1 MKRLLRI
8 MLVLLPFVAVNT
20 FAAQANPPSKQ
31 NVHKMKNNTEKKPN
45 VKKSDGKVA
54 GAKKAVAKNSVKKK
68 TDQKELK
75 NKKAAV
81 KPVEKN
87 TKKVTNKSASASHSS
102 TKSSAHKMAK
112 KADNHKIKPKA
123 TTHSV
128 KPKAEKTETVSQA
141 PKAEPKLVVVP
152 QCQESQ
158 VFQVLADAFKQQG
171 NATGTPMMVKH
182 ILQAR
187 ETQHYPQQGIRSCHA
202 LVETNG
208 KKYQTDYSVILS
220 GNRFF
225 VQVENAQAAF

>member
-8 MLVLLPFVAVNT
+8 MLVLLPFVAMNT
-20 FAAQANPPSKQ
+20 FVAQANPPSKQ
-31 NVHKMKNNTEKKPN
+31 NVHKMKNNMEKKPN
-45 VKKSDGKVA
+45 VKKSDGKAA
-54 GAKKAVAKNSVKKK
+54 GAKKAVAKNSVKEK

-87 TKKVTNKSASASHSS
+87 TKKVTNKSASVSHSS
-102 TKSSAHKMAK
+102 TKSSAYKMTKKTDNRKAQAK
-112 KADNHKIKPKA
+112 
-123 TTHSV
+123 TTANSV
-128 KPKAEKTETVSQA
+128 EKPKAEKTETVSQT
-141 PKAEPKLVVVP
+141 PKLVVVP
-152 QCQESQ
+152 QCQAPQ
-158 VFQVLADAFKQQG
+158 VFQVLTDAFKQQG
-171 NATGTPMMVKH
+171 NATGTPMQVKQ